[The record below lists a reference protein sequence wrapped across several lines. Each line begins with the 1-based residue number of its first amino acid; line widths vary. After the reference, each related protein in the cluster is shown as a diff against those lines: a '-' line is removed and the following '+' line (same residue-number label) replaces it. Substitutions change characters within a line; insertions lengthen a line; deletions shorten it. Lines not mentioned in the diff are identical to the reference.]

1 MVLCVFSSKPNI
13 QTNNSNLHVDNR
25 HIYLL
30 MSVYILEMDKVF
42 PVLLPKNFSRRDRDQ
57 KWLVPLMS
65 STSFSIKQLF
75 IVNIKLN
82 MQSELLTEVYL
93 HYNNRPPKS
102 RSSLLMTCCRPVQFV
117 CTCHA
122 FSSVYLF
129 QPVYFFPC
137 WFFGEHRRLSW

>member
-1 MVLCVFSSKPNI
+1 MFLCVFSSKFNI
-13 QTNNSNLHVDNR
+13 KTDNTNLHVDNR

-30 MSVYILEMDKVF
+30 MSVYILEMDKVV
-42 PVLLPKNFSRRDRDQ
+42 PVLLPKNFSRRDQ
-57 KWLVPLMS
+57 KRLVPLMS
-65 STSFSIKQLF
+65 RTSFSIKQLF

-93 HYNNRPPKS
+93 HYNNRPSKS
-102 RSSLLMTCCRPVQFV
+102 RSGLLMTCCRLVQSV

-137 WFFGEHRRLSW
+137 